1 MVSLSV
7 PQNRSWSL
15 DGGQGD
21 SNRHRKGDT
30 HLIGGKP
37 YDPLDPGP
45 WLWNAHP
52 DFQPDRRTGRH
63 RRGELP
69 DPLPA
74 QRRPRPH
81 REPAATFGKFRED
94 AWTRFLDHSA
104 VLAEAHL
111 APRREGRFR
120 AALLRALRRITSSL
134 R

>member
-1 MVSLSV
+1 MSV
-7 PQNRSWSL
+7 PQNRPWTL

-30 HLIGGKP
+30 YLIGGKP

-45 WLWNAHP
+45 WLWEADP
-52 DFQPDRRTGRH
+52 AFQSDRRTGRH

-69 DPLPA
+69 DP
-74 QRRPRPH
+74 RRPRPYP
-81 REPAATFGKFRED
+81 EPAVTFGKLRED

-104 VLAEAHL
+104 VLAQAQLE
-111 APRREGRFR
+111 PRREGRFK
-120 AALLRALRRITSSL
+120 AALLRALRRITSAL